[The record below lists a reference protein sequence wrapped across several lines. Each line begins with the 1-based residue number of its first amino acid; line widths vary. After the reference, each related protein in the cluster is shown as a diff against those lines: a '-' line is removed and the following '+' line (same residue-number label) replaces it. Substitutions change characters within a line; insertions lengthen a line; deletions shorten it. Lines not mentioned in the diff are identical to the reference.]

1 MNKTKC
7 KQCNDVLLNG
17 RKSFCNN
24 KCRDHYNKKSRIT
37 IDCMVCDISFSV
49 RKKEF
54 NNRNIKYCSIKC
66 RDVGRYN
73 NTHIQYSC
81 KICDKTFDRYSKNKK
96 ELCSWECQQKWNK
109 IPENIKSRILKSMKS
124 QKMKYNGKL
133 YYQTDEFKKK
143 SKLTKLDRYNDI
155 NYVNTEKAK
164 QTKLNRYG
172 DKNYIN
178 LKKMKETCLEKY
190 GVDNFSKTKQF
201 KDIHGK
207 KVIKKLFNNIK
218 FNEVITPLF
227 DINDYTGVSGQY
239 KFQCKKCNI
248 IFTDTLN
255 NGRIPR
261 CINCYPIKNTSLAEK
276 EVLHY
281 IKSILPDTEI
291 IENDKTILNGKELDI
306 YIPSKKIAIE
316 YNGLYWH
323 SELHGNKDK
332 NYHLNKTDECEN
344 RGIRLIQMFEDEWIY
359 KRGIVK
365 NRLKYILKL
374 LNINI
379 HARKCNI
386 SEISIKEKNAFLNEV
401 HIQGEDKSKIK
412 LGAFYENELVAV
424 MTFSKKRIALGSK
437 NINNDEYELSRF
449 AVKYRITGIANRL
462 LKYFI
467 KNNNVK
473 SIISYSDNRW
483 NTGSLY
489 KELGFDK
496 ISSGRPGYWYIKNG
510 ERIHRF
516 NFRKDQLNNKLEK
529 FDINLTEWQ
538 NMQLNGYDRIWDC
551 GHNKYEMVL

>member
-1 MNKTKC
+1 
-7 KQCNDVLLNG
+7 
-17 RKSFCNN
+17 
-24 KCRDHYNKKSRIT
+24 
-37 IDCMVCDISFSV
+37 
-49 RKKEF
+49 
-54 NNRNIKYCSIKC
+54 
-66 RDVGRYN
+66 
-73 NTHIQYSC
+73 
-81 KICDKTFDRYSKNKK
+81 
-96 ELCSWECQQKWNK
+96 
-109 IPENIKSRILKSMKS
+109 MKS